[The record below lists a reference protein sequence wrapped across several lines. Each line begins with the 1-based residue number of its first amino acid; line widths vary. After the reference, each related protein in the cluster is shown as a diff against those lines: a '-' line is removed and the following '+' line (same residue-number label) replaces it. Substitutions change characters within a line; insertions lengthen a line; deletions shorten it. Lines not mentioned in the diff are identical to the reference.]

1 MKRSTVGLWAA
12 ILIVPLAWAGLLW
25 LSGDQQVQRGEVDAV
40 CDALRAAEGGDLS
53 RARAVFYDGAHDPL
67 HALAA
72 TTADRDRPAAAE
84 LLEAKE
90 GVESMLDA
98 DADPRELAQA
108 LRGLAEATAAAVPTE
123 DRAETCP

>member
-1 MKRSTVGLWAA
+1 MKRSTAGLWAG

-25 LSGDQQVQRGEVDAV
+25 LTGDEQAQPGEVDAV
-40 CDALRAAEGGDLS
+40 CDALRAAEDGDVS
-53 RARAVFYDGAHDPL
+53 RARAVFYDEAHDPL

-72 TTADRDRPAAAE
+72 TTAERDRPAAAE

-98 DADPRELAQA
+98 DPDLPELAQA
-108 LRGLAEATAAAVPTE
+108 LRGLADATAAAVPTG